1 MARPHPSPLHAP
13 RPLAAPAHLPP
24 QRRLRIGLI
33 GGLHRSEGTF
43 VRAAAQAGYELE
55 FHAGDMIG
63 RRAQG
68 LESMIPRVDLL
79 FIVTDVNSHN
89 AVMVSRR
96 IATEH
101 GIRYVLLRRCN
112 PTRLIELV
120 HEMTAAP
127 AARAA

>member
-1 MARPHPSPLHAP
+1 MARPTSS
-13 RPLAAPAHLPP
+13 PAHPHSH
-24 QRRLRIGLI
+24 RRLRIGLI
-33 GGLHRSEGTF
+33 GGLHRSEGQF
-43 VRAAAQAGYELE
+43 VRTAAAAGYDLE

-89 AVMVSRR
+89 AVMVARR
-96 IATEH
+96 LANEN

>member
-1 MARPHPSPLHAP
+1 MARPLALHSATPRHSPP
-13 RPLAAPAHLPP
+13 VP
-24 QRRLRIGLI
+24 QRRPRIGLI
-33 GGLHRSEGTF
+33 GGLHRSEGQF
-43 VRAAAQAGYELE
+43 VRAAAAAGYELE
-55 FHAGDMIG
+55 FHAGDMVG

-89 AVMVSRR
+89 AVMVARR
-96 IATEH
+96 LASEY

-120 HEMTAAP
+120 RAMTTTP